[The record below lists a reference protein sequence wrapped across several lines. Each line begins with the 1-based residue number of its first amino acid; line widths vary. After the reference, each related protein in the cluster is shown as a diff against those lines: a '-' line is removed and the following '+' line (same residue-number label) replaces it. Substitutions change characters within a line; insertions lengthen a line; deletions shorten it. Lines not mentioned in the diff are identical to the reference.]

1 MIDISNVTLSFKD
14 QNKSVRVLDKVSMS
28 IEKGKIA
35 VLIGP
40 SGIGKTTL
48 LKTIAGILKDYKG
61 QVLIEGQQVNP
72 QKHRIG
78 FITQGDGLIPWKKV
92 NENIILAAR
101 IKDGKKNIDEAFMN
115 KIIRQLKIENLLD
128 RYPKQL
134 SGGEKQRVAMARAFL
149 LKPQILLMDE
159 PFSALDDLTKEE
171 ARQLFLEIWKNSQ
184 ITTLL
189 VTHNLREALYLGQE
203 IWVLTPQSEGLKCIH
218 NPVFGWDYREKAL
231 EVIEA
236 EKKLGELLGGQDG

>member
-1 MIDISNVTLSFKD
+1 MIDVKSVTLSFKD
-14 QNKSVRVLDKVSMS
+14 KDQNIQVLNNVSMS
-28 IEKGKIA
+28 IEKGRIA

-48 LKTIAGILKDYKG
+48 LKTIAGILKDYNG
-61 QVLIEGQQVNP
+61 QVLIADEQVDP
-72 QKHRIG
+72 KKHRVG

-92 NENIILAAR
+92 KENITLAAR
-101 IKDGKKNIDEAFMN
+101 IKDGKNNIDQQLMSKIN
-115 KIIRQLKIENLLD
+115 KQLKIDNLLN

-134 SGGEKQRVAMARAFL
+134 SGGEKQRVAMARSFL

-171 ARQLFLEIWKNSQ
+171 ARQLFLEIWKNSHV
-184 ITTLL
+184 TTLL

-203 IWVLTPQSEGLKCIH
+203 IWVLTPQMKGLKCIE

-231 EVIEA
+231 EIIEA
-236 EKKLGELLGGQDG
+236 EKKLSSLLGGKDV